1 MLPAELTLTFTAKL
15 KGNTIGKTVTNTVSL
30 PEGAGE
36 EKDITAIAEKTVE
49 EKSIE
54 VVEMTEGKRIQQI
67 LTL

>member
-36 EKDITAIAEKTVE
+36 EKGHYSHSRKKQLK
-49 EKSIE
+49 KS
-54 VVEMTEGKRIQQI
+54 Q
-67 LTL
+67 